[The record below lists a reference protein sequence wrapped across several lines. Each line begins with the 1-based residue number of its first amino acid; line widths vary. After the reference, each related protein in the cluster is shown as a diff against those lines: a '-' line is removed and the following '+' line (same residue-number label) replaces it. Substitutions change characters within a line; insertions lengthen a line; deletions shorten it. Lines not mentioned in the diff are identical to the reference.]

1 MSKTTIPT
9 GGLADSAVTTAKI
22 TDGTIATADI
32 ADSAVTAAKATGLG
46 ISMADQWRVN
56 TDATFTSGNNNDD
69 ITANW
74 ERNDQDFAGIGTAL
88 SESSGIFTFPTTGI
102 YLVQAEFCF
111 TNREGGTNRNLNSCG
126 LRIQFDSGDNSFT
139 TRAEQRT
146 SADDTGNESE
156 FNAACQAIIDVTDVS
171 NQFFKIN
178 VEHVNNMKI
187 IGCRKSAKKWN
198 NSNKIRRYIM
208 ARPSHI
214 EDALVEMHGGQWFG
228 WSDSKNK
235 IYANLIVHPKIYDA
249 NQGKLV
255 DSTIT
260 KPSES
265 AVNAK
270 LKELQD
276 AWDAEQTKQTTD
288 EASGKTKLKN
298 LGLTDDEIKALTG
311 R

>member
-1 MSKTTIPT
+1 
-9 GGLADSAVTTAKI
+9 
-22 TDGTIATADI
+22 
-32 ADSAVTAAKATGLG
+32 
-46 ISMADQWRVN
+46 
-56 TDATFTSGNNNDD
+56 
-69 ITANW
+69 
-74 ERNDQDFAGIGTAL
+74 
-88 SESSGIFTFPTTGI
+88 
-102 YLVQAEFCF
+102 
-111 TNREGGTNRNLNSCG
+111 
-126 LRIQFDSGDNSFT
+126 
-139 TRAEQRT
+139 
-146 SADDTGNESE
+146 
-156 FNAACQAIIDVTDVS
+156 
-171 NQFFKIN
+171 
-178 VEHVNNMKI
+178 
-187 IGCRKSAKKWN
+187 
-198 NSNKIRRYIM
+198 M

-235 IYANLIVHPKIYDA
+235 IYANLIVHSKIYDA

-265 AVNAK
+265 AVNTK

-298 LGLTDDEIKALTG
+298 LGLTDDEIKALIG

>member
-88 SESSGIFTFPTTGI
+88 SESSGVFTFPSTGI
-102 YLVQAEFCF
+102 YLVQAEFSF
-111 TNREGGTNRNLNSCG
+111 TNREGGTNRSINSCG
-126 LRIQFDSGDNSFT
+126 LRIQFDSGDDSFT
-139 TRAEQRT
+139 SRAEQRT
-146 SADDTGNESE
+146 GSNNTSAETE

-178 VEHVNNMKI
+178 VEHVSNMKML
-187 IGCRKSAKKWN
+187 GATNLQKSGITV
-198 NSNKIRRYIM
+198 IR
-208 ARPSHI
+208 
-214 EDALVEMHGGQWFG
+214 
-228 WSDSKNK
+228 
-235 IYANLIVHPKIYDA
+235 
-249 NQGKLV
+249 
-255 DSTIT
+255 
-260 KPSES
+260 
-265 AVNAK
+265 
-270 LKELQD
+270 
-276 AWDAEQTKQTTD
+276 
-288 EASGKTKLKN
+288 
-298 LGLTDDEIKALTG
+298 LGDT
-311 R
+311 